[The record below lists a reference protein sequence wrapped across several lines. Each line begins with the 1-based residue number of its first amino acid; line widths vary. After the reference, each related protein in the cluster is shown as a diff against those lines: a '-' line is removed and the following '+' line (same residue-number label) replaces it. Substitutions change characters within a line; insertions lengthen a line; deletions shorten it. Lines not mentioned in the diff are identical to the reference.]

1 MKKQLEAM
9 KNKQKEDVVDQ
20 LMSDFRNAKLAEIRE
35 GLTFRVE
42 GLGSRSS
49 HALPCLSSVR

>member
-35 GLTFRVE
+35 GLP
-42 GLGSRSS
+42 LPS
-49 HALPCLSSVR
+49 ALPRLSIAL